1 MVFNITRTGKGS
13 LTLDAPVMPA
23 AGTVGF
29 ADEYRSIIKLD
40 KLGALVTNPVTLLP
54 RSPANGTRVV
64 PLQGG
69 VLVHSGLPNPG
80 LGKVIR
86 EHRAAWG
93 KMNIPVIVHLVAT
106 TPDEIEEAMLLLDEE
121 ETVAAVELGLHDD
134 STPDE
139 ASVLV
144 RAALARAEKPLLV
157 RVPMLGGDG
166 IARAVAN
173 AGADGVVVCAA
184 PRGTARDAGGRLVSG
199 RIYGPVIKPVVLRM
213 VGLLAR
219 ELTIPVIGAGG
230 IHSAQDARDYLEAGA
245 RAVQVDS
252 LTWVQPRQLEAI
264 ARDLGGLVLT
274 QPHGAFADEWHPAMG
289 ETEVNRA
296 VRPDEKTIIPKPKKG

>member
-1 MVFNITRTGKGS
+1 MVFNITRVGKGS
-13 LTLDAPVMPA
+13 LTLEAPVMPA
-23 AGTVGF
+23 AGTIGF
-29 ADEYRSIIKLD
+29 ADEYRSIIKLE

-54 RSPANGTRVV
+54 RSPASGTRVV
-64 PLQGG
+64 PLEGG

-80 LGKVIR
+80 LSKVIR
-86 EHRAAWG
+86 EHRTAWG
-93 KMNIPVIVHLVAT
+93 KLHIPVILHLVAT
-106 TPDEIEEAMLLLDEE
+106 TPEEVEEAMLLADEE
-121 ETVAAVELGLHDD
+121 ETIAAVELGLHDD

-139 ASVLV
+139 AGVLV

-157 RVPMLGGDG
+157 RVPMLGGDA

-199 RIYGPVIKPVVLRM
+199 RIYGPIIKPVVLRM

-219 ELTIPVIGAGG
+219 ELKIPVVGAGG

-245 RAVQVDS
+245 RAVQIDS
-252 LTWVQPRQLEAI
+252 LTWVQPKQLEAI

-296 VRPDEKTIIPKPKKG
+296 VRPDEKTVIPKPKQ